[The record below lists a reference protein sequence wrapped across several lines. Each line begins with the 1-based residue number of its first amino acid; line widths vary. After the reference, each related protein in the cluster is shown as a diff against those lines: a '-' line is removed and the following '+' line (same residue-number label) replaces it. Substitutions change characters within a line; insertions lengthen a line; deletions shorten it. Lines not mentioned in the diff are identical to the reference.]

1 MSLCSVLIN
10 DVDNDVMLLQP
21 LNLFQYWI
29 MNIAIIVIVLGTVDG
44 HVCMRNEYPSQTAH
58 CRA

>member
-21 LNLFQYWI
+21 LNLF
-29 MNIAIIVIVLGTVDG
+29 
-44 HVCMRNEYPSQTAH
+44 
-58 CRA
+58 